1 MPVLDAAD
9 VPRVGPRAV
18 IPVRREGKGLV
29 VQHPVPVQDP
39 DIAGGAR
46 QAVVVSR
53 GIGLPDVH
61 GPFED
66 PTLLQGGLILRGD
79 VQAISEAVR
88 PVAGIGDPPSPAQGQ
103 GGLGAWS

>member
-1 MPVLDAAD
+1 M
-9 VPRVGPRAV
+9 

-46 QAVVVSR
+46 QAVIVSR

-61 GPFED
+61 VHFED
-66 PTLLQGGLILRGD
+66 PNLLQGGLILRGD

-88 PVAGIGDPPSPAQGQ
+88 PVAGIGDPSSPAQGREDSEHD
-103 GGLGAWS
+103 LE